1 MFGHPLHPA
10 VVHFP
15 LALLLS
21 ATVADL
27 VRLAGLTTDTHIAA
41 ILMAG
46 GLAMGV
52 VAMGA
57 GLFDFAKL
65 ETGIVPHALRHMTV
79 MGIAWLGY
87 AVALYSRR
95 DILAGGTT
103 LSSLSLALSVI
114 SALALS
120 VGGFLGGRL
129 VYTFGAAVAKPAERP
144 KG

>member
-21 ATVADL
+21 ATFADL
-27 VRLAGLTTDTHIAA
+27 VRVAGLTTDTHVGA

-46 GLAMGV
+46 GLATGL

-57 GLFDFAKL
+57 GLFDFTKL
-65 ETGIVPHALRHMTV
+65 ETAVVPHALRHMMV

-87 AVALYSRR
+87 AIALYLRR
-95 DILAGGTT
+95 DTLTGGTSLST
-103 LSSLSLALSVI
+103 LSQALSVA
-114 SALALS
+114 SALLLLL
-120 VGGFLGGRL
+120 GGFLGGRL
-129 VYTFGAAVAKPAERP
+129 VYTFGAGVSKGANRP
-144 KG
+144 HG